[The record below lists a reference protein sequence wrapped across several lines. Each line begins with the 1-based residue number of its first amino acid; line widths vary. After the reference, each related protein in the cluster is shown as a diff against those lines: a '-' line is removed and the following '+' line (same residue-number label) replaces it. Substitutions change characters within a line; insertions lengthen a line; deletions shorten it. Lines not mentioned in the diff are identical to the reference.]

1 MKKSY
6 YLATAALGLLITT
19 AIVGLA
25 TKAADNSTTTPP
37 TTPACKNQ
45 EFKNAVTNNNYNAW
59 KTAMEARV
67 LEMRT
72 QADKLAASI
81 SQATFDKLV
90 QAYQLIKDGKPDE
103 AKAIFEELGM
113 AGWGPM
119 GPPGKGNG
127 FGKGMMRGLHLGERL
142 NDK

>member
-19 AIVGLA
+19 AVVGLA
-25 TKAADNSTTTPP
+25 TKAADTNATTPP
-37 TTPACKNQ
+37 APPCHNQ
-45 EFKNAVTNNNYNAW
+45 EFKDAVLNNDYNAW
-59 KTAMEARV
+59 KTAMETKAT
-67 LEMRT
+67 EMRV

-81 SQATFDKLV
+81 NQATFDKLV
-90 QAYQLIKDGKPDE
+90 QAYQLVKDGKPDE
-103 AKAIFEELGM
+103 ARAIFEELGI

-127 FGKGMMRGLHLGERL
+127 FGKGMMRGLHLGNRL
-142 NDK
+142 NNK